1 MAVLIISESGA
12 FGGLARLADGDERGL
27 IEVIACNGGDHAA
40 GDGDSARK
48 VTGIDVQRDRHFFY
62 TSPGIKTEKQYQSR
76 ESAKRASAA
85 KGQNPTAKRW

>member
-48 VTGIDVQRDRHFFY
+48 VTGIDVQRDRHFFSLLLFL
-62 TSPGIKTEKQYQSR
+62 TISCWLRLFHELLTIH
-76 ESAKRASAA
+76 
-85 KGQNPTAKRW
+85 